1 MRTDRFREAVG
12 AGTGWKRR
20 AGRGGTV
27 RERN

>member
-20 AGRGGTV
+20 DC
-27 RERN
+27 ERKKLR